1 MNIDHVAT
9 VREARRTWEPNLIG
23 AAREAQSG
31 GADGITMHLR
41 EDRRHIHDSDL
52 EQVRDA
58 ITVPLHFEMAA
69 TQEMVGIALR
79 LRPHTAMLVPEG
91 RREITTEGGLDVVAH
106 FDALTEIVARLR
118 SGGIDTSLFIDASPK
133 QVDAA
138 ARLRVAICEIHT
150 GPFAHAF
157 HQEGELGMHAQ
168 FELAKVADAGAR
180 VLQAGMRF
188 NAGHALHYE
197 NVAHIAALTGLH
209 ELHIGHAIVSR
220 SIFVGL
226 RAAVVEMK
234 ACCTSR

>member
-1 MNIDHVAT
+1 MPKLSVNIDHVAT

-31 GADGITMHLR
+31 GADGITMH
-41 EDRRHIHDSDL
+41 
-52 EQVRDA
+52 
-58 ITVPLHFEMAA
+58 
-69 TQEMVGIALR
+69 LR